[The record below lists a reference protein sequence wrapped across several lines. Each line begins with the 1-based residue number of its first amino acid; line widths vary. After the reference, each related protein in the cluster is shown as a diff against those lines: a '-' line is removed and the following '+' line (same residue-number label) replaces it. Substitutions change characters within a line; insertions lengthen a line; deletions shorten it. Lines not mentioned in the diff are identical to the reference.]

1 MLGKLTEKI
10 CKQQKGK
17 ENTSVWM
24 VGEQLKD
31 ICKNMPEAVEIV
43 LQDLENEDMSI
54 VCAEKKIKAYADEFR
69 RKNKNTGNCVCIAPN
84 IAENIIK
91 EFYGIGGL
99 AKSNSQAIENS
110 TNSTKFIDLKDF
122 I

>member
-1 MLGKLTEKI
+1 MLEKVIEKI
-10 CKQQKGK
+10 SKQQKGK
-17 ENTSVWM
+17 ENTAVWM

-31 ICKNMPEAVEIV
+31 ICKNTPGAAEIV

-69 RKNKNTGNCVCIAPN
+69 RNNKNTGNCVCVPPIA
-84 IAENIIK
+84 AENIIK
-91 EFYGIGGL
+91 EFYGISSL
-99 AKSNSQAIENS
+99 AETNSQAIENL

-122 I
+122 M